1 MVRYLCVL
9 GVGGANTLCKPPPH
23 NQVFAFQPIISKGP
37 LLVFAPLKIRDI
49 VDSIR
54 QNLDLHPPP
63 PPVVSSFSRG
73 NTAHKINK

>member
-1 MVRYLCVL
+1 MSD
-9 GVGGANTLCKPPPH
+9 PPH
-23 NQVFAFQPIISKGP
+23 SPIIRLLLPISIRSKGHLLLFVP
-37 LLVFAPLKIRDI
+37 LIIRDI